1 MELEEM
7 RMKIDEMRRI
17 VQEADELEF
26 LYRHAE
32 QRARE
37 RQHRAKAGEVLALL
51 RRHIP
56 ADQLR
61 EVEDFLSS
69 GSGCDSLCYELQ
81 HDHTRKRLRK
91 HMPAE
96 HWQEIEDYLDSGDK
110 TERVSAALDEEGL
123 PF

>member
-1 MELEEM
+1 
-7 RMKIDEMRRI
+7 MKIDEMRRI

-37 RQHRAKAGEVLALL
+37 RQHRAKAGKVLALL
-51 RRHIP
+51 RRHVP
-56 ADQLR
+56 ADHLR
-61 EVEDFLSS
+61 EVEKFLSS
-69 GSGCDSLCYELQ
+69 GSGCDHLCYELQ
-81 HDHTRKRLRK
+81 RDHMREALRK

-96 HWQEIEDYLDSGDK
+96 HWQEIEDYIDK
-110 TERVSAALDEEGL
+110 DVRTERVSAALDEEGL

>member
-1 MELEEM
+1 M
-7 RMKIDEMRRI
+7 RMEIDEMRRI

-26 LYRHAE
+26 LYRQAE

-56 ADQLR
+56 TGHSR
-61 EVEDFLSS
+61 EVEEFLSS
-69 GSGCDSLCYELQ
+69 GSGSDSLCYELQ

-96 HWQEIEDYLDSGDK
+96 HWQEIEDYLDSGYT

>member
-7 RMKIDEMRRI
+7 RMKIDKMRRI

-56 ADQLR
+56 ADHLR
-61 EVEDFLSS
+61 EVEEFLSS
-69 GSGCDSLCYELQ
+69 GSGCDSLCMSFSVI
-81 HDHTRKRLRK
+81 TRERHCGNTCPPSTGRR
-91 HMPAE
+91 
-96 HWQEIEDYLDSGDK
+96 SK
-110 TERVSAALDEEGL
+110 TISTEMLGLSASRRRCPRRA
-123 PF
+123 